1 MWVEVMAEDGGKK
14 FERIAQGLAQRTFVL
29 PWLTE
34 PPVGVE
40 ALGGLVTADGL
51 LSH

>member
-1 MWVEVMAEDGGKK
+1 MEFDATWMLL
-14 FERIAQGLAQRTFVL
+14 GLPLAFVL